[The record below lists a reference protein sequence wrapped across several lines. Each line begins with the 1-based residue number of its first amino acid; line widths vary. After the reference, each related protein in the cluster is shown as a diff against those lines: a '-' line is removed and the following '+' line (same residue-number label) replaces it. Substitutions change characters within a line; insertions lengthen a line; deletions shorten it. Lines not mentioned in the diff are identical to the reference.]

1 MTTSPEISNK
11 NILNP
16 DIELIVM
23 RLASNIKLLVFD
35 IDGVLTNGQ
44 LILGENGN
52 EYKSFH
58 VRDGQGIVMLMETG
72 CNVAVITARSSN
84 IVTER
89 MTSLGIKYIYQDEK
103 NKGRALIKLIDELN
117 LESSEVAYVGDD
129 LIDLPAM
136 NKVGLP
142 IAVADAHPEVKKLAK
157 LITQNNGGH
166 GAAREV
172 CELIMNAQNN
182 FANLIETYLSS

>member
-1 MTTSPEISNK
+1 
-11 NILNP
+11 
-16 DIELIVM
+16 
-23 RLASNIKLLVFD
+23 
-35 IDGVLTNGQ
+35 
-44 LILGENGN
+44 
-52 EYKSFH
+52 
-58 VRDGQGIVMLMETG
+58 METG

-182 FANLIETYLSS
+182 FANLIKTYLSS